1 MIQLEEEKEETLFA
15 INNVRLPV
23 KAIKPSNL
31 SVKKRKKKKKN
42 WLSHPVLDVRI
53 APGSH
58 WETSVPQIL
67 ASLITPIPLY
77 SGQKPPEDYR
87 QAVLRVTFLG
97 AHNAAATLGGIYLFI
112 YLFNLSVHSLKQ

>member
-42 WLSHPVLDVRI
+42 
-53 APGSH
+53 
-58 WETSVPQIL
+58 
-67 ASLITPIPLY
+67 
-77 SGQKPPEDYR
+77 
-87 QAVLRVTFLG
+87 
-97 AHNAAATLGGIYLFI
+97 
-112 YLFNLSVHSLKQ
+112 